1 MAKINNALFRRAKK
15 YLVGGVNSP
24 VRSFRQIGIAPIFIK
39 RARGSRIYSEEGR
52 QFIDYC
58 QGWGALILGHS
69 HPEVVTGLKK
79 VINNGTSFGAV
90 TKLEIELAQLITE
103 RIPSIEKIRFTN
115 SGTEAVMGAIRLARA
130 YTNRNKLIKFKGS
143 YHGHADY
150 LLDCIGVPGDFTKHT
165 IVSDYNDIEKTKAL
179 VEKYKKDIAAIIVE
193 PIAANIGVVLPKKE
207 FLEGLRSIT
216 KKYNIVLVFDEV
228 ITGFRLT
235 FAGAQNLFNIK
246 PDLTCLGKIIGGG
259 LPIGAFGGKSQ
270 IMSLLSPEGPVY
282 QAGTFSGNP
291 MSMSAGLI
299 TLKILQDTNPYDK
312 LEELTQ
318 RLCRGIRER
327 QERRG
332 YKIKI
337 NSTGSLFSI
346 FFTEKDVV
354 DYKTARTQR
363 SGLFRK
369 LYRGLLKEGI
379 YLAPSG
385 FETNFLSCAH
395 TESDIEK
402 TISAVRR
409 Y

>member
-1 MAKINNALFRRAKK
+1 MAKINNVLFRKAKK

-24 VRSFRQIGIAPIFIK
+24 VRSFRQIGRDPIFIK
-39 RARGSRIYSEEGR
+39 RARGSRIYSEDER
-52 QFIDYC
+52 EFIDYC
-58 QGWGALILGHS
+58 QSWGALILGHS
-69 HPEVVTGLKK
+69 HPEVVTRLKK

-90 TKLEIELAQLITE
+90 TKLEIELAQLITQ

-130 YTNRNKLIKFKGS
+130 YTNRNKLIKFRGS
-143 YHGHADY
+143 YHGQADY
-150 LLDCIGVPGDFTKHT
+150 LLDSIGVPEDFTKHT
-165 IVSDYNDIEKTKAL
+165 IVSDYNDIEKTRAL

-193 PIAANIGVVLPKKE
+193 PIAANMGVVLPQQG

-235 FAGAQNLFNIK
+235 FGGVQSLFNIK

-259 LPIGAFGGKSQ
+259 LPIGAFGGKRE
-270 IMSLLSPEGPVY
+270 IMRLLSPEGPVY

-299 TLKILQDTNPYDK
+299 TLKILQDTHPYK
-312 LEELTQ
+312 RLEELTQ
-318 RLCRGIRER
+318 KLCKGIKER

-337 NSTGSLFSI
+337 NSMGSLFSI
-346 FFTEKDVV
+346 FFTEEDVI
-354 DYKTARTQR
+354 DYKRALTQR
-363 SGLFRK
+363 IDLFRK
-369 LYRGLLKEGI
+369 FYQGLLKEGI
-379 YLAPSG
+379 YLSPSG

-395 TESDIEK
+395 TDNDIEK